1 LSAMDDENDLDFT
14 QPAKQ
19 PPPKP
24 TPEEAA
30 SAKKEAVTGSPE
42 LQRSGAYVAIRRR
55 STERIPPRSG
65 SQYSL
70 LVIEDD
76 PVLIG
81 LLKEILALASFEVRT
96 ASTRAEINSQVNS
109 VALPDLIL
117 LDISLPDTDGMQ
129 ILGRL
134 RGHPKYKHMPV
145 IMMTGRASPEDVEKG
160 LAAGADGYVTKPF
173 RMSALVTAVHTVLG
187 NRKEG
192 GD

>member
-1 LSAMDDENDLDFT
+1 LSTTSDENDLDFT
-14 QPAKQ
+14 QPSRQ
-19 PPPKP
+19 PLPTI

-30 SAKKEAVTGSPE
+30 SARSEAVTGTPE
-42 LQRSGAYVAIRRR
+42 LQKSGAYVAIRRR
-55 STERIPPRSG
+55 TRERIPPRSG

-96 ASTRAEINSQVNS
+96 ASNRSEINKQVNS
-109 VALPDLIL
+109 VAPPDLIL
-117 LDISLPDTDGMQ
+117 LDIELPDTDGMQ

-134 RGHPKYKHMPV
+134 RGHPKYKTMPV
-145 IMMTGRASPEDVEKG
+145 IMMTGRASPSDVEAG

-173 RMSALVTAVHTVLG
+173 RMSALVAAVHTVLG
-187 NRKEG
+187 NRKEAAT
-192 GD
+192 